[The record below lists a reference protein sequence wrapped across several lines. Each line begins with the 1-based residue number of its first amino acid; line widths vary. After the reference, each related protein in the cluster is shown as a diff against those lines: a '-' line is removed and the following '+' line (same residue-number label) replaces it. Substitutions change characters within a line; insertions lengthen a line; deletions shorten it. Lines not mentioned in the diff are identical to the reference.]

1 MTANVDEPIEIGLE
15 INDSPS
21 VNETVDVDLVSKQQE
36 PEPGNISAVVDEP
49 QWIFLLNNFFFNL
62 TC

>member
-36 PEPGNISAVVDEP
+36 QEPGNISAVVDEP